1 MKKFAFIGAA
11 AIATIMASCTQST
24 PTASLKTDIDTLSYA
39 IGMSQTSGLKDYLVM
54 RMGVDTAYIDDFIKG
69 FAESVKT
76 GEDPKKTAYYAG
88 LQIGQQ
94 VSQGML
100 RNINQMIF
108 GDDSTQSVNAKNLY
122 AGFIAAVAG
131 KTTIMDVDSASA
143 YVQAN
148 MERVQKAAR
157 EAQYGQNK
165 IDGEKFMEEIAKEE
179 GVKELRD
186 GIYYKVLTEGTGEL
200 ISDTTNV
207 QVRYEGKLIDDTVF
221 DSNLENAEPTV
232 FSPDK
237 VIPGFKAALT
247 TMPVGSKWIVYIPQD
262 QAYGAQD
269 MGNIKPFSTL
279 IFTIELVGVAN
290 K

>member
-11 AIATIMASCTQST
+11 AVAAFMASCTPSA
-24 PTASLKTDIDTLSYA
+24 PSASFKSDLDTLSYA
-39 IGMSQTSGLKDYLVM
+39 IGVSQTMGLKDYLVM
-54 RMGVDTAYIDDFIKG
+54 RMGVDTAYIEDFLKG

-100 RNINQMIF
+100 KNINQMIF
-108 GDDSTQSVNAKNLY
+108 GDDSTKTVNEKNLY
-122 AGFIAAVAG
+122 AGFMAAVAG
-131 KTTIMDVDSASA
+131 KTTIMDADSANA

-148 MERVQKAAR
+148 MERIQKATK
-157 EAQYGQNK
+157 EAQYGENK
-165 IDGEKFMEEIAKEE
+165 EAGEKFIAEIAKKD
-179 GVKELRD
+179 GIKELGN
-186 GIYYKVLTEGTGEL
+186 GIYYEVVNEGTGAVAT
-200 ISDTTNV
+200 DTTRV
-207 QVRYEGKLIDDTVF
+207 KVFYEGKLIDGTVF
-221 DSNLENAEPTV
+221 DSNLENEEPTT
-232 FSPDK
+232 FSPGQ

-269 MGNIKPFSTL
+269 MGNIKPFSAL
-279 IFTIELVGVAN
+279 IFTIELKDFAQ
-290 K
+290 